1 MKTASVLA
9 FAALALL
16 AQDEKSALEKDPQGW
31 EDLMPGKTLKG
42 WRRVPI
48 DPLAAKTVWSVSE
61 DGKTLLIDG
70 VHAKEM
76 LLEETE
82 RGNGVFH
89 VEWRFRKGEGPK
101 PLYNGG
107 VYVRTALDGKVWVQ
121 AQVAEQEKHPVCGD
135 LFALMPG
142 ADKPAPFLQKSPSR
156 AKPIGE
162 WNTYEV
168 TCKGKSISLWVNGAT
183 TVTWDGCEW
192 PKGHLGL
199 QAEFA
204 FVEVR
209 SLKYKPLP

>member
-1 MKTASVLA
+1 MRA
-9 FAALALL
+9 FALLAAVALAPA
-16 AQDEKSALEKDPQGW
+16 AQDEKSAFEKDPQGW
-31 EDLMPGKTLKG
+31 QDLMPGKDLKG

-48 DPLAAKTVWSVSE
+48 DPLASKTVWSVSE
-61 DGKTLLIDG
+61 DGTMLLVDG
-70 VHAKEM
+70 VNAKEM

-82 RGNGVFH
+82 RGDGIFH
-89 VEWRFRKGEGPK
+89 VEWRFRKGEGAK
-101 PLYNGG
+101 PVYNGG

-121 AQVAEQEKHPVCGD
+121 AQVAEQEKPPVCGD

-142 ADKPAPFLQKSPSR
+142 AEKPATFLQKAPPR

-168 TCKGKSISLWVNGAT
+168 TCKGKSVSVWVNGAT

-192 PKGHLGL
+192 PKGHVGL

-204 FVEVR
+204 FLEVR
-209 SLKYKPLP
+209 RLKFKPL